1 MLKAYKYRIYPNEE
15 QKTIFAKTFGCV
27 RLVWNLMLKEKLER
41 YQRIS
46 ELKNSQSLSGDLR
59 NAYSTLTAYNNKE
72 KIPRVTPAKYKSEY
86 PFLKE
91 VDSLALANTQL
102 NLEKA
107 FKNYFKNPKHFGLP
121 KFKKKKNKQAYTTNN
136 VNNNIKID
144 FENGLLYLPRI
155 KNGIKIKL
163 HRKFEEKIKS
173 VTIVKTTSGLYY
185 ASILVETE
193 NVKNKVKE
201 PRAIESHFWSKEQ
214 AQPLN
219 SSEKCLEHTI
229 NRVCGIDLG
238 LKDFAIITNDT
249 GIYKIEHPKYLRK
262 AEKRL
267 KRLQIALSRKQK
279 GSKNFEKAR
288 KRLAIQYEYVSNARN
303 DFLHKLSKAII
314 DDNQV
319 IVVEDLNVKGMQKT
333 DLAKPVS
340 DSGFGTFVRYLEYKA
355 DWYGRQ
361 LIKVDR
367 FYPSSKLCSVC
378 GYKYK
383 ELKLSDRYWQC
394 PICGT
399 YHDRDINASINLYK
413 VGMEQ
418 PEFKPVEHA
427 LVDDRIPF
435 GIPKKPSCDEAG
447 SRTFYKVR

>member
-27 RLVWNLMLKEKLER
+27 RLVWNLMLNEK
-41 YQRIS
+41 
-46 ELKNSQSLSGDLR
+46 
-59 NAYSTLTAYNNKE
+59 LTAYNNKE
-72 KIPRVTPAKYKSEY
+72 KIPQVTPAKYKSEY

-107 FKNYFKNPKHFGLP
+107 FKDYFKNPKHFRLP

-136 VNNNIKID
+136 VNNNIEMD
-144 FENGLLYLPRI
+144 FENELLYLPKI

-163 HRKFEEKIKS
+163 HRKFEGKIKS
-173 VTIVKTTSGLYY
+173 VTIAKTTSGSYY

-193 NVKNKVKE
+193 NVKNKVRE
-201 PRAIESHFWSKEQ
+201 PK
-214 AQPLN
+214 
-219 SSEKCLEHTI
+219 
-229 NRVCGIDLG
+229 NRQCGIDLG

-267 KRLQIALSRKQK
+267 KRLQRALSRKQK

-288 KRLAIQYEYVSNARN
+288 KRLAIQYEYVSNTRN

-319 IVVEDLNVKGMQKT
+319 IVVEDLNVKGIQQNPYLSKSI
-333 DLAKPVS
+333 S
-340 DSGFGTFVRYLEYKA
+340 DSGFGTFLRYLEYKA
-355 DWYGRQ
+355 QWYSRE
-361 LIKVDR
+361 LIVVNR
-367 FYPSSKLCSVC
+367 FYPSSKLCNVC
-378 GYKYK
+378 GYKYN

-399 YHDRDINASINLYK
+399 CHDRDINASINLYK

-427 LVDDRIPF
+427 LVDDRIPS
-435 GIPKKPSCDEAG
+435 GVPKKPSCDETG
-447 SRTFYKVR
+447 SHTFYKVR

>member
-1 MLKAYKYRIYPNEE
+1 
-15 QKTIFAKTFGCV
+15 
-27 RLVWNLMLKEKLER
+27 
-41 YQRIS
+41 
-46 ELKNSQSLSGDLR
+46 
-59 NAYSTLTAYNNKE
+59 
-72 KIPRVTPAKYKSEY
+72 
-86 PFLKE
+86 
-91 VDSLALANTQL
+91 
-102 NLEKA
+102 
-107 FKNYFKNPKHFGLP
+107 
-121 KFKKKKNKQAYTTNN
+121 
-136 VNNNIKID
+136 
-144 FENGLLYLPRI
+144 
-155 KNGIKIKL
+155 
-163 HRKFEEKIKS
+163 
-173 VTIVKTTSGLYY
+173 
-185 ASILVETE
+185 LVETE

-201 PRAIESHFWSKEQ
+201 PRAIESHFWAKEQ
-214 AQPLN
+214 AQPLQ

-229 NRVCGIDLG
+229 NKVCGIDLG
-238 LKDFAIITNDT
+238 LKDFAIITNGT

-267 KRLQIALSRKQK
+267 KRLQKALSRKQE
-279 GSKNFEKAR
+279 GSKNREKAR
-288 KRLAIQYEYVSNARN
+288 KKLAKQHEYVSNARN

-367 FYPSSKLCSVC
+367 FYPSSKLCNVC
-378 GYKYK
+378 GYKHN

-399 YHDRDINASINLYK
+399 YHDRDINSSINLYK
-413 VGMEQ
+413 IGLER
-418 PEFKPVEHA
+418 PEFTPVEHA

-435 GIPKKPSCDEAG
+435 GIPKKPSCYEAG
-447 SRTFYKVR
+447 NHHLYKVG

>member
-1 MLKAYKYRIYPNEE
+1 MLN
-15 QKTIFAKTFGCV
+15 
-27 RLVWNLMLKEKLER
+27 EKLER

-72 KIPRVTPAKYKSEY
+72 KIPQVTPAKYKSEY

-144 FENGLLYLPRI
+144 FENGLLYLPKI

-163 HRKFEEKIKS
+163 HRKFEGKIKS
-173 VTIVKTTSGLYY
+173 VTIVKTTSGSYY

-193 NVKNKVKE
+193 NVKNKVRE
-201 PRAIESHFWSKEQ
+201 PK
-214 AQPLN
+214 
-219 SSEKCLEHTI
+219 
-229 NRVCGIDLG
+229 NRQCGIDLG
-238 LKDFAIITNDT
+238 LKDFAIITNNT

-267 KRLQIALSRKQK
+267 KRLQRALSRKQK

-319 IVVEDLNVKGMQKT
+319 IVVEDLNVKGIQQNPYLSKSI
-333 DLAKPVS
+333 S
-340 DSGFGTFVRYLEYKA
+340 DSGFGTFLRYLEYKA
-355 DWYGRQ
+355 QWYGRE
-361 LIKVDR
+361 LIVVNR
-367 FYPSSKLCSVC
+367 FYPSSKLCNVC
-378 GYKYK
+378 GYN
-383 ELKLSDRYWQC
+383 
-394 PICGT
+394 T
-399 YHDRDINASINLYK
+399 TN
-413 VGMEQ
+413 
-418 PEFKPVEHA
+418 
-427 LVDDRIPF
+427 
-435 GIPKKPSCDEAG
+435 
-447 SRTFYKVR
+447 

>member
-1 MLKAYKYRIYPNEE
+1 MLKVYRYRIYPNEE

-27 RLVWNLMLKEKLER
+27 RLVWNLMLNEK
-41 YQRIS
+41 
-46 ELKNSQSLSGDLR
+46 
-59 NAYSTLTAYNNKE
+59 LTAYNNKE
-72 KIPRVTPAKYKSEY
+72 KIPRTTPAKYKSEY

-107 FKNYFKNPKHFGLP
+107 FKNYFKNPKHFRLP

-155 KNGIKIKL
+155 KNGIKIEI
-163 HRKFEEKIKS
+163 HRKFIGKIKS
-173 VTIVKTTSGLYY
+173 ATIVKTTSGSYY

-193 NVKNKVKE
+193 NVKNKIRE
-201 PRAIESHFWSKEQ
+201 PK
-214 AQPLN
+214 
-219 SSEKCLEHTI
+219 
-229 NRVCGIDLG
+229 NRQCGIDLG

-267 KRLQIALSRKQK
+267 KRLQIALSRKQE

-319 IVVEDLNVKGMQKT
+319 IVVEDLNVAGMQKT

-367 FYPSSKLCSVC
+367 FYPSSKLCNVC
-378 GYKYK
+378 GYKHN

-413 VGMEQ
+413 VGLER
-418 PEFKPVEHA
+418 PDFKPVEHA
-427 LVDDRIPF
+427 LVDDRIPS

-447 SRTFYKVR
+447 SHTFYKVG

>member
-1 MLKAYKYRIYPNEE
+1 MLKAYRYRIYPNKRQEE
-15 QKTIFAKTFGCV
+15 FFAKTFGCV
-27 RLVWNLMLKEKLER
+27 RLVWNLMLNEKL
-41 YQRIS
+41 I
-46 ELKNSQSLSGDLR
+46 
-59 NAYSTLTAYNNKE
+59 AYNNKE
-72 KIPRVTPAKYKSEY
+72 KIPRITPTKYKSEY

-91 VDSLALANTQL
+91 VDSYALCNVQL

-107 FKNYFKNPKHFGLP
+107 FRNYFKNPKHFGLP
-121 KFKKKKNKQAYTTNN
+121 KFKKKKNKQSYTTTN
-136 VNNNIKID
+136 VRGIIKVD
-144 FENGLLYLPRI
+144 FEKGLVYLPKIRD
-155 KNGIKIKL
+155 GIKINL
-163 HRKFEEKIKS
+163 HRKFEGKIKS
-173 VTIVKTTSGLYY
+173 ATITKTKSGKYY
-185 ASILVETE
+185 ISILVETE

-201 PRAIESHFWSKEQ
+201 PK
-214 AQPLN
+214 
-219 SSEKCLEHTI
+219 

-267 KRLQIALSRKQK
+267 KRLQRALSRKQK

-288 KRLAIQYEYVSNARN
+288 KRLAIQYEYVLNARN

-319 IVVEDLNVKGMQKT
+319 IVVEDLNVKGIQQNPYLSKSI
-333 DLAKPVS
+333 S

-378 GYKYK
+378 GYKYN

-413 VGMEQ
+413 VGLER
-418 PEFKPVEHA
+418 PDFKPVEHA

-435 GIPKKPSCDEAG
+435 GVPKKPSCDEAG
-447 SRTFYKVR
+447 SHTFYEAG

>member
-1 MLKAYKYRIYPNEE
+1 MLKLYRYRIYPNEE

-27 RLVWNLMLKEKLER
+27 RLVWNLMLNEKL
-41 YQRIS
+41 I
-46 ELKNSQSLSGDLR
+46 
-59 NAYSTLTAYNNKE
+59 AYNNKE
-72 KIPRVTPAKYKSEY
+72 KIPQVTPAKYKSEY
-86 PFLKE
+86 TFLKE

-107 FKNYFKNPKHFGLP
+107 FKNYFKNPKHFRLP

-144 FENGLLYLPRI
+144 FENGLLYLPKI

-163 HRKFEEKIKS
+163 HRKFEGKIKS
-173 VTIVKTTSGLYY
+173 ATIVKTTSGSYY

-193 NVKNKVKE
+193 NVKNKIRE
-201 PRAIESHFWSKEQ
+201 PK
-214 AQPLN
+214 
-219 SSEKCLEHTI
+219 
-229 NRVCGIDLG
+229 NRQCGIDLG

-267 KRLQIALSRKQK
+267 KRLQKALSRKQK

-288 KRLAIQYEYVSNARN
+288 KRLAIQHEYVSNARN

-355 DWYGRQ
+355 YWYGRQ

-367 FYPSSKLCSVC
+367 FYLSSKLCNVC
-378 GYKYK
+378 GYKHN

-399 YHDRDINASINLYK
+399 CHDRDINASVNLYK
-413 VGMEQ
+413 IGMEQ
-418 PEFKPVEHA
+418 PEFKPVECA
-427 LVDDRIPF
+427 LVDDRTQQWVS
-435 GIPKKPSCDEAG
+435 KKPSHVEAG
-447 SRTFYKVR
+447 SPTFYEAG

>member
-27 RLVWNLMLKEKLER
+27 RLVWNLMLNEK
-41 YQRIS
+41 
-46 ELKNSQSLSGDLR
+46 
-59 NAYSTLTAYNNKE
+59 LTAYNNKE
-72 KIPRVTPAKYKSEY
+72 KIPQVTPAKYKSEY

-91 VDSLALANTQL
+91 VDSLALCNVQL

-107 FKNYFKNPKHFGLP
+107 FKNHFKNPKHFRLP

-144 FENGLLYLPRI
+144 FENGLLYLPKI
-155 KNGIKIKL
+155 KNGIKIRL
-163 HRKFEEKIKS
+163 HRKFEGKIKS
-173 VTIVKTTSGLYY
+173 VTIVKTTSGSYY

-193 NVKNKVKE
+193 NIKNKVKE
-201 PRAIESHFWSKEQ
+201 P
-214 AQPLN
+214 
-219 SSEKCLEHTI
+219 I
-229 NRVCGIDLG
+229 NKVCGIDLG

-267 KRLQIALSRKQK
+267 KRLQRALSRKQK
-279 GSKNFEKAR
+279 DSKNFEKAR

-319 IVVEDLNVKGMQKT
+319 IVVEDLNVKGMQET

-367 FYPSSKLCSVC
+367 FYPSSKLCNVC

-413 VGMEQ
+413 VGLER
-418 PEFKPVEHA
+418 PDFKPVEHA

-435 GIPKKPSCDEAG
+435 GIPKKPSCCEAG
-447 SRTFYKVR
+447 SRTFYKVG